1 MLVVVKKSARADNL
15 IYFGQCLVSLLS
27 VKYSKF
33 SCPNAF
39 TPVVLSGHNTDGFFL
54 REWRYRNDK
63 K

>member
-27 VKYSKF
+27 
-33 SCPNAF
+33 
-39 TPVVLSGHNTDGFFL
+39 GHNTDGFFL

-63 K
+63 R